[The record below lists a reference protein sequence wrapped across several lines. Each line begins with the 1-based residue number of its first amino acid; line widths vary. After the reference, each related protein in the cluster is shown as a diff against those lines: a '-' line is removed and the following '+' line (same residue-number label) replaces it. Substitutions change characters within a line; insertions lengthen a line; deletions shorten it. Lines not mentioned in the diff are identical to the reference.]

1 MKEQTLVE
9 MRNKIDTLGQVVQ
22 KIYQE
27 MQNLSD
33 LSIGTHELV
42 KRMECYDAALE
53 KLKDE
58 MAKAE
63 AEKPED
69 GLIE

>member
-1 MKEQTLVE
+1 

-22 KIYQE
+22 KIYME

-42 KRMECYDAALE
+42 KRFDGYDAAIE

-58 MAKAE
+58 VAKTE
-63 AEKPED
+63 EPKD

>member
-1 MKEQTLVE
+1 MKEQTLIQMKSQLE
-9 MRNKIDTLGQVVQ
+9 TLGSIIQRMH
-22 KIYQE
+22 QE
-27 MQNLSD
+27 LSNLSD

-42 KRMECYDAALE
+42 KRFDGYDAAIE

-58 MAKAE
+58 VAKTE
-63 AEKPED
+63 EPKD